1 MTKGSPSKRI
11 ENDFLQVFYR
21 LQNLID
27 RYPNSPYLAGLSNN
41 PRMRRSKLPER
52 LITATKW

>member
-1 MTKGSPSKRI
+1 MTKGNPSKRI
-11 ENDFLQVFYR
+11 ENVFLHVFYR

-27 RYPNSPYLAGLSNN
+27 RYDDSPYLAGLSNN
-41 PRMRRSKLPER
+41 PRMRRSKLPEC